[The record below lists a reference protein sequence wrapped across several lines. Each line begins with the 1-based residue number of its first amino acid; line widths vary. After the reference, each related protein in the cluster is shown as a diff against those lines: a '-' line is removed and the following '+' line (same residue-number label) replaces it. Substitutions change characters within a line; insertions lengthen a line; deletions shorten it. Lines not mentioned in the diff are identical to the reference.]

1 MVTRKKNAKKSLT
14 GFHLSISF
22 YDRQI
27 FHRCGRRELVD
38 GYLQILSLK
47 NGNLVLEAPFG
58 AVEFVGDLCL
68 NMLPD

>member
-1 MVTRKKNAKKSLT
+1 MATRKKNTTKSLT

-27 FHRCGRRELVD
+27 FHRCGRKGLVD
-38 GYLQILSLK
+38 GCLRILSLK

-58 AVEFVGDLCL
+58 AVEFVCNL
-68 NMLPD
+68 LPP

>member
-1 MVTRKKNAKKSLT
+1 MGTRKEDAKKSLT

-27 FHRCGRRELVD
+27 FHRCGRRELV
-38 GYLQILSLK
+38 GGCLHILSLK

-58 AVEFVGDLCL
+58 AMEFVCNSSPL
-68 NMLPD
+68 